1 MDTLAN
7 LNTSG
12 SIATG
17 AGFQVYFGL
26 RLGTSSQTSSTIN
39 AWHDGNFYGTSSQ
52 VTWGTNTADTF
63 YMSGVQLEIGDTATD
78 F

>member
-1 MDTLAN
+1 MVQIIIIFAMAFITLTMDTLAN

-39 AWHDGNFYGTSSQ
+39 AK
-52 VTWGTNTADTF
+52 
-63 YMSGVQLEIGDTATD
+63 ATIYI
-78 F
+78 